1 MPLIYSMLQA
11 HFNIEDYRDNGLDYS
26 HKVFV
31 MLEKDLIF
39 TLNGYE
45 LPTPPK
51 NAKKT
56 LVKRLEKYKKYNK
69 HYTVGADKNYWNNN
83 RTVLGD
89 DIEIAQHLDFNH
101 WDVRD
106 AFFEFNQWLMQDYQS
121 FLLSGNGDASPGLG
135 SLHKNRACTP
145 ANIFEDVDLMNCQ
158 ADNLFNIEGWLKK
171 RAKGKEYFGF
181 LESFTKTN
189 IFTKYIEMRVFT
201 NSFEEKTGSNFM
213 KRQEFFDQSYT
224 VKRTKK

>member
-39 TLNGYE
+39 TLNGYQ
-45 LPTPPK
+45 LPIPPK

-121 FLLSGNGDASPGLG
+121 FLLSGNGDGSPGLG
-135 SLHKNRACTP
+135 SPYKNRACTP